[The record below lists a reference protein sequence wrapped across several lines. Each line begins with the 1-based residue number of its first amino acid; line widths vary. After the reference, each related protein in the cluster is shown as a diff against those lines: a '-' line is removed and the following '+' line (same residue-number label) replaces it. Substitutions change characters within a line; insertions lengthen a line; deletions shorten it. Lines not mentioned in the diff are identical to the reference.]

1 MQLAGVSMLLT
12 RSASSHPEM
21 ARVEMERPLLGLR

>member
-12 RSASSHPEM
+12 RSVVLEEVGFASPGMHSP
-21 ARVEMERPLLGLR
+21 PY